1 MPCEGRA
8 EIAGDL
14 TGGIFFSSQRKL
26 IRREDQKRKFLCP
39 VLAGLSVA
47 YVTTPTKAGLS
58 LKSLQRNCW
67 THHSHLNICTR
78 PEAFPQTT
86 TSRKGWKALRD
97 CTEARNSPP
106 SPSTPTRLH
115 PSAMLFLSFFCFRQL
130 IPPSP

>member
-58 LKSLQRNCW
+58 LKSLQRKLLDAPLSLEYMHAPRGVSTNNDVKKRMESAPGLHRSKKLA
-67 THHSHLNICTR
+67 TVPQHSDTLAPQCH
-78 PEAFPQTT
+78 AF
-86 TSRKGWKALRD
+86 LI
-97 CTEARNSPP
+97 
-106 SPSTPTRLH
+106 
-115 PSAMLFLSFFCFRQL
+115 LFLL
-130 IPPSP
+130 